1 MKTWDRISSALGVK
15 PVASA
20 DIGGVPLRVERYI
33 FQLNACEVP
42 ALDSMVLACHLGGA
56 RATIGGSGGR
66 SFDFIPS
73 SSAVFQPGF
82 ASRWMF
88 GGAIDIAM
96 FHFLDCSHELVHQL
110 QRLLAARG
118 KSAPF
123 SDPLV
128 GASAQQLLGEIGRSS
143 TPNLG
148 YLARLSELMIEQ
160 ACRVLEGKTVRNIPP
175 DALQLGRLQ
184 GVLEWMQQNLSNEL
198 SNAGLAARAGVSES
212 HFRRIFHE
220 AMGMTPHRYVQR
232 LRLERVHELLTRT
245 SFSIARVAA
254 QCGFNSQSHMT
265 ACFSAAYGIT
275 PARARQ
281 RARL

>member
-1 MKTWDRISSALGVK
+1 VKTWDRISNALGVK
-15 PVASA
+15 PVASFET
-20 DIGGVPLRVERYI
+20 GGVPLLAERYI
-33 FQLNACEVP
+33 FRLNGCEVP
-42 ALDSMVLACHLGGA
+42 PLDSMVLACHLGGA
-56 RATIGGSGGR
+56 RATIGRSSGR

-96 FHFLDCSHELVHQL
+96 FHFLDGGHDMVRQL

-128 GASAQQLLGEIGRSS
+128 GASAQQLLGEIGRST
-143 TPNLG
+143 TPNHG
-148 YLARLSELMIEQ
+148 FLARLSELMVEQ
-160 ACRVLEGKTVRNIPP
+160 ACRVLEGKTSPNIPS

-184 GVLEWMQQNLSNEL
+184 GVLEWMRQNLSNEL
-198 SNAGLAARAGVSES
+198 SNAELAERAGVSES
-212 HFRRIFHE
+212 HFRRVFQE
-220 AMGMTPHRYVQR
+220 AMGMTPHRYVLR

-265 ACFSAAYGIT
+265 ACFSTAYGIT

-281 RARL
+281 QARL

>member
-1 MKTWDRISSALGVK
+1 VKTWDRISTALGVQ

-20 DIGGVPLRVERYI
+20 EIGGVPLRAERYI
-33 FQLNACEVP
+33 FRLNACEVP
-42 ALDSMVLACHLGGA
+42 PLDSMVLACHLGGA
-56 RATIGGSGGR
+56 RATVGRSPGR

-82 ASRWMF
+82 ASRWVF
-88 GGAIDIAM
+88 GGAIDMAM
-96 FHFLDCSHELVHQL
+96 FHFLDVGHERVRQL

-143 TPNLG
+143 TPNHG
-148 YLARLSELMIEQ
+148 FLARLSELMIEQ
-160 ACRVLEGKTVRNIPP
+160 ACRVLEGKTARNIPP

-184 GVLEWMQQNLSNEL
+184 GVLEWMQQHLSHEL
-198 SNAGLAARAGVSES
+198 SNAELAERAGVSES
-212 HFRRIFHE
+212 HFRRIFQE
-220 AMGMTPHRYVQR
+220 AMGMTPHRYVLR

-265 ACFSAAYGIT
+265 ACFAAAYGIT
-275 PARARQ
+275 PARARHQ
-281 RARL
+281 ARA

>member
-1 MKTWDRISSALGVK
+1 VNTWDRISNALGVK

-20 DIGGVPLRVERYI
+20 ELGGVPLRAERYI
-33 FQLNACEVP
+33 FQLNACDIP
-42 ALDSMVLACHLGGA
+42 PLDSMVLACHLGGA
-56 RATIGGSGGR
+56 RATVGREAGR

-82 ASRWMF
+82 ASRWAF
-88 GGAIDIAM
+88 GGAIDMAI
-96 FHFLDCSHELVHQL
+96 FHFLDVGHERVRQL

-128 GASAQQLLGEIGRSS
+128 GASAQQLLAEIGRSPA
-143 TPNLG
+143 PNHGFLT
-148 YLARLSELMIEQ
+148 RLTELMIEQ
-160 ACRVLEGKTVRNIPP
+160 ACRVLEGKTLRVIPP

-184 GVLEWMQQNLSNEL
+184 GVLEWIGHNLSNEL
-198 SNAGLAARAGVSES
+198 SNAGLAERAGVSES
-212 HFRRIFHE
+212 HFRRVFLE
-220 AMGMTPHRYVQR
+220 AMGMTPHRYVLR

-245 SFSIARVAA
+245 SFSLARVAA

-265 ACFSAAYGIT
+265 ACFATAYGIT

-281 RARL
+281 RARC